1 MNDEDLRATFHQTVE
16 EESIKGRE
24 CVSVG
29 VKVDSIKD
37 FIHLKHSKAVAQL
50 AKDSGVIIKSS
61 QMSDCQGF
69 EIEGDPRAVM
79 KCESDLKN
87 VIKAIT
93 SASIILKGG
102 RKSASEI
109 KDNLSRMKT
118 EVAKRFDVS
127 LEFSAQISPK
137 QPPGNGKPS
146 ADSKPKQFSK
156 SQENE
161 IEKVERPNLVY
172 WQFPGGYKISLYK
185 ESVEQ
190 STAVVHVEFKSWNGK
205 ESK

>member
-1 MNDEDLRATFHQTVE
+1 MNDEDLRATFHQTEE

-24 CVSVG
+24 CLSVG

-50 AKDSGVIIKSS
+50 AKDNEVIIKSS
-61 QMSDCQGF
+61 QIPDCQGF

-79 KCESDLKN
+79 KCESDLKK
-87 VIKAIT
+87 VMKAIT

-102 RKSASEI
+102 RKPASEI
-109 KDNLSRMKT
+109 KDNLSRMKS

-127 LEFSAQISPK
+127 FEFATQITSK
-137 QPPGNGKPS
+137 QDPGNDEPS
-146 ADSKPKQFSK
+146 SDSKSKQFSK
-156 SQENE
+156 GQENE
-161 IEKVERPNLVY
+161 IEKVERPNFVS
-172 WQFPGGYKISLYK
+172 WQFPGGYKISLCK
-185 ESVEQ
+185 ESVKQ

-205 ESK
+205 DSK